1 VRAQPA
7 PAPDRLARAAHESCL
22 VLRSLTVGYGRRIIL
37 RGVSADIPRG
47 ELVSIVGANGT
58 GKSTLL
64 KAIAGLLPLVDGTI
78 ELFGRPIDEMRSH
91 VAYVPQREE
100 VDWSFPVSVRDVVMM
115 GRYPRLGWFR
125 PARAEDESAVDA
137 ALEELGIA
145 DLARRHVRELSG
157 GQQRRA
163 FIARAVAQEPD
174 VVLLDEP
181 MSGIDAATHDRILEL
196 FDAWRQRGKV
206 IVQATHGDV
215 HGESMIVLRRRGEPA
230 EAARLAHHAADTE
243 EHHDARAR

>member
-1 VRAQPA
+1 VRTQPA
-7 PAPDRLARAAHESCL
+7 PAPDRAPQGPHRSCL

-125 PARAEDESAVDA
+125 PARPEDEAAVDA

-145 DLARRHVRELSG
+145 DLARRHVSELSG
-157 GQQRRA
+157 GQQRRT

-196 FDAWRQRGKV
+196 FDDWRRRGKV

-215 HGESMIVLRRRGEPA
+215 HGESMIVLRRRGDSA
-230 EAARLAHHAADTE
+230 EAARLGHHAADTE
-243 EHHDARAR
+243 EHHGAHAH